1 MKKVPVLIPFL
12 VFVSAVFI
20 GILIWAYVE
29 TKKANPQM
37 IEVGKVVSTGSGHS
51 PDRTV
56 LQPGSVCLR
65 FGSAGDLCRRFRS
78 RANPHRRQRPP
89 ALADFA

>member
-37 IEVGKVVSTGSGHS
+37 IEVGQAFSLPV
-51 PDRTV
+51 
-56 LQPGSVCLR
+56 Q
-65 FGSAGDLCRRFRS
+65 AGRR
-78 RANPHRRQRPP
+78 PTPPP
-89 ALADFA
+89 A

>member
-12 VFVSAVFI
+12 FLVSALFI

-37 IEVGKVVSTGSGHS
+37 IEVGSVLTHNLNST
-51 PDRTV
+51 
-56 LQPGSVCLR
+56 
-65 FGSAGDLCRRFRS
+65 A
-78 RANPHRRQRPP
+78 
-89 ALADFA
+89 